1 MLTRLKVSN
10 FKNLA
15 DVDLYLGPFTCV
27 VGPNGWASRTCSTR
41 FGV

>member
-10 FKNLA
+10 FKNLV

-27 VGPNGWASRTCSTR
+27 VGPNGV
-41 FGV
+41 GK